1 MSTAL
6 KCPIKSTSSATTE
19 QIAATIGSQLRGG
32 EVIELVSDLGGGKT
46 VFAKGL
52 AQGAGS
58 PDEVTS
64 PTFTISKIY
73 HCPKFDIHHFDFYRL
88 SDPGIVSLE
97 IKEVIGD
104 PKIVTIIEWANVI
117 KAVLPKGRVKVTI
130 KNQDGTNRLI
140 KIDYPKK
147 LAYLMQEVK
156 C

>member
-1 MSTAL
+1 M
-6 KCPIKSTSSATTE
+6 K
-19 QIAATIGSQLRGG
+19 IAATIGSQLHGG
-32 EVIELVSDLGGGKT
+32 EIIELISDLGGGKT

-52 AQGAGS
+52 ALGS
-58 PDEVTS
+58 GSKDEVTS

-104 PKIVTIIEWANVI
+104 SKIVTVIEWANVI

-130 KNQDGTNRLI
+130 KNQDANNRLI
-140 KIDYPKK
+140 SIDCPKK
-147 LAYLMQEVK
+147 LAYLVQDLK